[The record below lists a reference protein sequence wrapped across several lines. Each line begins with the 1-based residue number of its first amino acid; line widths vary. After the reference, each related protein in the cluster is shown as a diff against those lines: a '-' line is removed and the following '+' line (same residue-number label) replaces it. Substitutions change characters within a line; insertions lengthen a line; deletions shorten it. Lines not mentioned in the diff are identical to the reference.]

1 MQSCGNISRA
11 LGHCHRETTHL
22 VAFLGISFKGYL
34 KMCGVFRTTFQS
46 NVGYFSVVQSLNR
59 VWLFGTLWTAGHQA
73 PLSSTISWSLLR
85 FMSLELVML
94 SNHLFFCCPFPFCL
108 QFSPAS
114 GSFPMRWLFALG
126 GRSIGASA
134 SASGLPMNIQGW
146 FPLGS
151 NGLISLLSKGL
162 SSVFSST
169 QCETIDSSALSLT
182 SIYRLGNSS
191 SENSSHARHPIT
203 LSGS

>member
-1 MQSCGNISRA
+1 MVMNCA
-11 LGHCHRETTHL
+11 
-22 VAFLGISFKGYL
+22 
-34 KMCGVFRTTFQS
+34 
-46 NVGYFSVVQSLNR
+46 QSLSR
-59 VWLFGTLWTAGHQA
+59 VLLSVTPCTIVGQA
-73 PLSSTISWSLLR
+73 PLSSVISWSLIK
-85 FMSLELVML
+85 FMSIELVML

-114 GSFPMRWLFALG
+114 GSFPMKWLFALG
-126 GRSIGASA
+126 GQSIGASA

-162 SSVFSST
+162 SRVFSSIPTWNHSFFST
-169 QCETIDSSALSLT
+169 QPYVHLQISKFKLRKFKSA
-182 SIYRLGNSS
+182 
-191 SENSSHARHPIT
+191 HHPIT